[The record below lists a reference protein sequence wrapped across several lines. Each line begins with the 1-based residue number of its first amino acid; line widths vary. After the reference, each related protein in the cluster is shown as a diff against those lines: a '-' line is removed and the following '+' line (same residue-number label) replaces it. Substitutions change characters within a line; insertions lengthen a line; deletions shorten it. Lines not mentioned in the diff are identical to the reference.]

1 MNGRFMDTKADLTKK
16 HSGFPP
22 EPGTAPAAAGL
33 RVCVIGAG
41 LTGLTAAYR
50 LACRGCR
57 VTVLECT
64 MTPGGMVSSFSMGWE
79 KIEHIYH
86 HIFTSDDYV
95 KSLLEELGVDSQL
108 SWFEPK
114 DSLYL
119 GGHFY
124 PFTSPLDLLRFKPIP
139 LNERIRTGLTVL
151 KAKRVNDLGAL
162 ESMTSK
168 EWLEK
173 EGGQKTYRTLW
184 EPLLR
189 SKFDDDA
196 ENVSAVWIW
205 NKFKLRGS
213 SRGKAIQKESLGY
226 MNGGFGT
233 LVGALIHGI
242 ESKGGTIKYGYTA
255 LNVTKQTDT
264 RTPGKIFEVS
274 CILEDCSTVF
284 LEADSVVTTV
294 SGIRFANM
302 TKDLDL
308 PQTYLSKAVNVKYKG
323 DLCMVLRL
331 KKSLSPYYWTTVC
344 DRLPFV
350 VVVEHTNLTSLR
362 KYGGHVV
369 YLSRYLDISD
379 PLWMQTDSD
388 IYKLFCKGLS
398 EMYPDF
404 HPSDVKD
411 WRLTRTRYAQ
421 PVIRK
426 GYSALMPEMKTPE
439 EGLFLAGMAQ
449 IYPEDRG
456 MNYAI
461 RLGDQTSEAVLDYFQ
476 KMETE
481 G

>member
-1 MNGRFMDTKADLTKK
+1 MGTKAGSANRNNDFST
-16 HSGFPP
+16 
-22 EPGTAPAAAGL
+22 EPGSVPANPDL

-50 LACRGCR
+50 LACLGYK
-57 VTVLECT
+57 VTVIECT

-86 HIFTSDDYV
+86 HIFTSDTYV
-95 KSLLEELGVDSQL
+95 KELAEELSVDSQL
-108 SWFEPK
+108 QWYEPR
-114 DSLYL
+114 DALYL
-119 GGHFY
+119 GKRCY

-139 LNERIRTGLTVL
+139 FNERIRTGLTVL
-151 KAKRVNDLGAL
+151 KAKRIRDLQSL
-162 ESMTSK
+162 ESMTAK
-168 EWLEK
+168 EWLLK
-173 EGGQKTYRTLW
+173 EGGQRSYRALW

-196 ENVSAVWIW
+196 ENVSAIWIW

-213 SRGKAIQKESLGY
+213 SRGRSIQKESLGY

-233 LVGALIHGI
+233 LISALIHGV
-242 ESKGGTIKYGYTA
+242 ESKGGNIKYGYTA
-255 LNVTKQTDT
+255 LNVAKESPSSTSRKV
-264 RTPGKIFEVS
+264 FSVS
-274 CILEDCSTVF
+274 CILEDCSTVV
-284 LEADSVVTTV
+284 LEADSVVATV

-302 TKDLDL
+302 TKELDL
-308 PQTYLSKAVNVKYKG
+308 TSSFISKAVNVKYKG

-331 KKSLSPYYWTTVC
+331 KKSLSPYYWTTIC

-379 PLWMQTDSD
+379 PLWTQTDSD

-404 HPSDVKD
+404 LTSDVKD

-421 PVIRK
+421 PVINKDYAAR
-426 GYSALMPEMKTPE
+426 MPEMKTPE

-461 RLGDQTSEAVLDYFQ
+461 RLGNETTDAVLDYFQ
-476 KMETE
+476 RD
-481 G
+481 GV